1 MRTTTNG
8 GPTYTQS
15 YAYDPN
21 DNRTGLTASGVT
33 TSSTFDAANQL
44 VSVGASAYRYDRD
57 ANLTAAGADTY
68 TYDAANHFSGGS
80 LGGVSQAFSYDG
92 LGRRVSRAPNGSR
105 LDAWYDLTGLT
116 SETGGAPGT
125 YLRDPTGLLLSA
137 FSSGALRD
145 YGRDRLGSLTAMVNT
160 AGSIDNAYQY
170 DPWGGRITNTGT
182 AVNPF
187 KFTAGYQST
196 SSGLFDFAARSYD
209 PGTGRFTQA
218 DPRPSSVTDINRF
231 AYVGCN
237 PVNATDPSGLGTW
250 QGWPFGGCDALKLG
264 AGLGLVWGGLGIDT
278 ASALALVFNVGIAA
292 PEAAIGLLSGTTT
305 AINGW
310 NLIVEACPWI

>member
-1 MRTTTNG
+1 M
-8 GPTYTQS
+8 
-15 YAYDPN
+15 
-21 DNRTGLTASGVT
+21 
-33 TSSTFDAANQL
+33 
-44 VSVGASAYRYDRD
+44 
-57 ANLTAAGADTY
+57 
-68 TYDAANHFSGGS
+68 
-80 LGGVSQAFSYDG
+80 
-92 LGRRVSRAPNGSR
+92 SRAPGAR
-105 LDAWYDLTGLT
+105 VDAWYDLTGLT
-116 SETGGAPGT
+116 SETGGAAGT

-231 AYVGCN
+231 AYVGAN
-237 PVNATDPSGLGTW
+237 PVNATDPSGLDINR
-250 QGWPFGGCDALKLG
+250 FAYVGCNPTNATDPS
-264 AGLGLVWGGLGIDT
+264 GLIT
-278 ASALALVFNVGIAA
+278 CQQ
-292 PEAAIGLLSGTTT
+292 AAIADYGTPNRQVPT
-305 AINGW
+305 
-310 NLIVEACPWI
+310 